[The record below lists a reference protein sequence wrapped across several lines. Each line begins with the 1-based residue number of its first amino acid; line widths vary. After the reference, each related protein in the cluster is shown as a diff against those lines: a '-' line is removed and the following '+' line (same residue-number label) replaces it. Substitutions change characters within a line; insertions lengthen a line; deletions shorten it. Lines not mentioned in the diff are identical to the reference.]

1 MTPLLL
7 AFLIG
12 VVAGLRS
19 FLPLAAVSWAA
30 HLGWLHLTGGPLA
43 ILGAPAARFILTAL
57 ALAELVADK
66 LPQMMSRKTPGPFA
80 FRIISGAVSGAAV
93 GASAG
98 SLIGGLIAGAA
109 GGLVGT
115 LGGYEGRSRLAAA
128 SGRDLPAALIEDA
141 IGIVLALLVVFS
153 A

>member
-1 MTPLLL
+1 MPLFAF

-19 FLPLAAVSWAA
+19 FLPLAAISWAA
-30 HLGWLHLTGGPLA
+30 HLGWLHLAGDPLA
-43 ILGAPAARFILTAL
+43 FLGAAAARYILTAL

-93 GASAG
+93 GASSE
-98 SLIGGLIAGAA
+98 SLIVGLIAGAV
-109 GGLVGT
+109 GGLAGT
-115 LGGYEGRSRLAAA
+115 LGGYEFRSRLAAA
-128 SGRDLPAALIEDA
+128 IGNLPAALIEDA
-141 IGIVLALLVVFS
+141 IGFILALLVVRS